1 MKGGDLRFREAARYV
16 ATALEGKG
24 YRQTQ
29 QVGNADLLVELT
41 FYTDEPRE
49 VLDVRHYPETYYR
62 PGFAYS
68 IQVPVYNNAGVVIGY
83 RSRIMREPSRSYTH
97 WQEQLESVT
106 VYDKVMEISA
116 YDNRPNAP
124 TKDLE
129 EMWSIVI
136 TNSDTS
142 QDIRSYLPY
151 MVAAAI
157 PYIGEDT
164 GSQIVVSI
172 TPDDPTATFIP
183 QSRSAGIIVIT
194 QSKCLTIK
202 SKVGQRFD
210 LNRSLLSI
218 SKPSFRFFRINLLG

>member
-1 MKGGDLRFREAARYV
+1 MSGNPDMKGGDLRFREAARYV

-68 IQVPVYNNAGVVIGY
+68 IQVPVYNSAGVVIGY

-172 TPDDPTATFIP
+172 TPDDPTATFIRNP
-183 QSRSAGIIVIT
+183 GA
-194 QSKCLTIK
+194 LE
-202 SKVGQRFD
+202 
-210 LNRSLLSI
+210 
-218 SKPSFRFFRINLLG
+218 